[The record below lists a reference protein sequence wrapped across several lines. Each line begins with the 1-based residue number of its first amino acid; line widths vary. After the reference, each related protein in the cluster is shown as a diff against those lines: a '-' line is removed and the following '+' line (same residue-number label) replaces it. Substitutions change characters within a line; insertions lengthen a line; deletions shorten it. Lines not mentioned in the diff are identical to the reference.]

1 VPAGNGGSRQSRDV
15 FTRCRNPVCDV
26 RSLPSNQTQND
37 RQINILGKVVGELG
51 NWIEFEAQRMVIIV
65 SSTTPSNQ
73 STTKP
78 QRARIKQRGN
88 QQKLLLPPRGRDRAV
103 GVRALLRSE
112 SSDKKVIRR
121 TCRS

>member
-1 VPAGNGGSRQSRDV
+1 
-15 FTRCRNPVCDV
+15 
-26 RSLPSNQTQND
+26 
-37 RQINILGKVVGELG
+37 VVGELG